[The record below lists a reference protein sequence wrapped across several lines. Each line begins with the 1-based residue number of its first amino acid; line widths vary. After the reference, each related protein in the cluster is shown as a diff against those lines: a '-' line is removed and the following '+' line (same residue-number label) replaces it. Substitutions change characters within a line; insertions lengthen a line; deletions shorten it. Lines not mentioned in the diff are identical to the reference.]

1 MAAAFPI
8 VLAFLAVVTLLV
20 PSSAEPP
27 PPPAIAVERPTV
39 YHPPVPYQPA
49 DDPSPTDVAAQS
61 ERSVVD
67 PPATGEITPPDAP
80 PAYFMPVEGVVVADV
95 PRTFGDPRGSDRTH
109 QGIDILAPSGTP
121 VRAAAAGIVWR
132 TSDSIRGGI
141 SVTVIGDDGVRY
153 FYTHLDSIAQGM
165 ERDAR
170 VGTYTVLGYVG
181 NTGNA
186 AATAP
191 HLHFEVSLPIEGER
205 YSWRPIDPLLYM
217 LDR

>member
-27 PPPAIAVERPTV
+27 PPPALAVERPAV
-39 YHPPVPYQPA
+39 YHPPVPDQPA
-49 DDPSPTDVAAQS
+49 DDPPPTDVAAQS
-61 ERSVVD
+61 EQPAD
-67 PPATGEITPPDAP
+67 GQPATEEIAPPDAP
-80 PAYFMPVEGVVVADV
+80 PVYFMPVEGVVVADV

-109 QGIDILAPSGTP
+109 QGIDILASRGTP
-121 VRAAAAGIVWR
+121 VRAAAAGVVWR

-165 ERDAR
+165 ERDVR
-170 VGTYTVLGYVG
+170 VGTETVLGYVG

-186 AATAP
+186 ASTAP

-205 YSWRPIDPLLYM
+205 YRWRPIDPLLYM